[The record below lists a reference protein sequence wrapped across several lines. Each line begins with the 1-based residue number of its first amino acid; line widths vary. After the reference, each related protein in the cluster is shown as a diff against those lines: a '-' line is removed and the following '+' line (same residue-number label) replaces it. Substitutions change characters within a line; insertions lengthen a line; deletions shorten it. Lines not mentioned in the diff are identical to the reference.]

1 MRILLLEDD
10 HSYRISIK
18 ELLESLDY
26 EVEDFEDGESALDAV
41 FERHFDLLLL
51 DIRVPKVDGYAILK
65 EVREAKIEVPIIF
78 VTSLADINNLSL
90 GYELGCNDYLRKP
103 FSLKEL
109 KFRVQESIKRYH
121 FRSLDTNIKLPHG
134 FIYDIQKERLF
145 SAKDEILLTQIEKR
159 LLTLLVKNQGSFI
172 TVDQIR
178 EIVWDGKDIGEG
190 EVRMS
195 IKKLRDKS
203 DKELIQNSR
212 GLGYKIEKTQTNQ

>member
-1 MRILLLEDD
+1 MKVLLLEDD

-18 ELLESLDY
+18 ELLEGLGY
-26 EVEDFEDGESALDAV
+26 EVEDFEDGDSALDAV

-65 EVREAKIEVPIIF
+65 EVRGAKINVPIIF
-78 VTSLADINNLSL
+78 VTSLTDINNLSL

-109 KFRVQESIKRYH
+109 EFRVQESIKRYH
-121 FRSLDTNIKLPHG
+121 FRSLDTNIKLPYG
-134 FIYDIQKERLF
+134 FFYDIQKERLF
-145 SAKDEILLTQIEKR
+145 SPASEVLLSQIEKR

-172 TVDQIR
+172 PADTIR

-203 DKELIQNSR
+203 DKRLIQNSR
-212 GLGYKIEKTQTNQ
+212 GLGYKIERAKD